1 MVLLEIPSSCGP
13 VNVTESTLP
22 IHLLQRAKEIT
33 YFLFPLFYLVSLMC
47 SQILKERFR
56 YP

>member
-47 SQILKERFR
+47 SQILKGRFR